1 MVEAAFACKTTRGF
15 SKLKPYNAGSIPRHP
30 VTYIPLFVN
39 TPYRAPLH
47 LRNGHVQTLLAGR
60 MNPPAPLDYTRER
73 LELPDGDFVDLDWGP
88 EVPGRRLVILSSG
101 LEGHSR
107 RDYMRRMARAAMAAG
122 CRALAWNYRGCG
134 GDPNR
139 KVSFYNGGMIE
150 DLEAVIARAAACG
163 FDDIF
168 LVGFSFGGNL
178 VLNLLGHRAGR
189 LPRQVRAA
197 AAVSVPLDLADC
209 SRRMDR
215 GLSRVYRA
223 YFLRRFRVKI
233 RAKMSAHPGR
243 IDDSAFARIRS
254 VGDYDNAYT
263 APLFGF
269 PSADAYYAWASCNR
283 VLDRVRL
290 PALLLNSADDPLLG
304 PDSLSAAR
312 TAANPALH
320 PELTRHGGH
329 LGFISPDDWLG
340 RRVMGWLML
349 APAQDFRNV
358 DQPRALESAN
368 RICSGLIE
376 GGGGFGW
383 VLSHAKA
390 RSP

>member
-1 MVEAAFACKTTRGF
+1 M
-15 SKLKPYNAGSIPRHP
+15 
-30 VTYIPLFVN
+30 
-39 TPYRAPLH
+39 
-47 LRNGHVQTLLAGR
+47 QTLLAGR
-60 MNPPAPLDYTRER
+60 LNPPAALDYTRER

-107 RDYMRRMARAAMAAG
+107 RDYMLRMGMAAMAAG
-122 CRALAWNYRGCG
+122 FRVLAWNYRGCG
-134 GDPNR
+134 GEPNR
-139 KVSFYNGGMIE
+139 NVSFYNGGMIE
-150 DLEAVIARAAACG
+150 DLEAVIARAVAEGAN
-163 FDDIF
+163 DIR
-168 LVGFSFGGNL
+168 LIGFSFGGNL

-189 LPRQVRAA
+189 LPPQVRAA
-197 AAVSVPLDLADC
+197 AAVSVPLDLGDC

-223 YFLRRFRVKI
+223 YFLRRFRAKI
-233 RAKMSAHPGR
+233 HSKMFTHPGR
-243 IDDSAFARIRS
+243 IDDTAFARIRS

-304 PDSLSAAR
+304 PDSLTAAR
-312 TAANPALH
+312 AAANPSLH
-320 PELTRHGGH
+320 VEMTRHGGH

-340 RRVMGWLML
+340 RRVMAWL
-349 APAQDFRNV
+349 
-358 DQPRALESAN
+358 
-368 RICSGLIE
+368 
-376 GGGGFGW
+376 GG
-383 VLSHAKA
+383 V
-390 RSP
+390 